1 MELLLHKTRDTASNP
16 EFLRQVQRS
25 R

>member
-1 MELLLHKTRDTASNP
+1 MQLLLDKTRDTASNP
-16 EFLRQVQRS
+16 EFLRQIQSS